1 VPETEIRHIDHEG
14 RSMFNINTPSDLEQA
29 RSVCDPGTGIGS

>member
-1 VPETEIRHIDHEG
+1 MEIRQIDPEG

-29 RSVCDPGTGIGS
+29 RSVHNTGNDLGS